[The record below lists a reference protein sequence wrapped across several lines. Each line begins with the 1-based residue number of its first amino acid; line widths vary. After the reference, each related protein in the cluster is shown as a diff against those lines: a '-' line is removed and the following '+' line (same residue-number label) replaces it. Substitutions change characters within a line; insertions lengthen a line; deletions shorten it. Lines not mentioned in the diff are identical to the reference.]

1 MSLYGD
7 AVAAIKS
14 IILIDERVQSQSR
27 KVEKLADEVLALR
40 ERVVRLEAV
49 IEVLLQGHGP
59 AARMSSRSRP
69 SITDE
74 NG

>member
-49 IEVLLQGHGP
+49 IEVLLQGRGP

-69 SITDE
+69 SITDD